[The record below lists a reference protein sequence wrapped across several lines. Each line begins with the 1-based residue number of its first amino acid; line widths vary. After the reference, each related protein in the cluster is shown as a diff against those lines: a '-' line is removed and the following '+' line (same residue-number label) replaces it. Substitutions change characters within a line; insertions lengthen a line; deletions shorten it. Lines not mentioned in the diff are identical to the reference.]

1 MAFGLPLAKAGDMWY
16 YSNVIEILPCIG
28 CCKEWEIPLFDF
40 CQSPERRNRMSKR
53 VTELVS
59 VILKPFLEEQGYEL
73 YHLEFVKEQKDWYLR
88 VFIEKSPKLFGDWPE
103 NVGTDDCEIVSRYLA
118 EKLDESDPIEQNYY
132 LEVSSPGMDRPLLKE
147 IDYVRYR
154 GEQVDVRLYESI
166 GGKKNLFGKLSEHNS
181 ETITIEMENGEIIT
195 LPREKVSKV
204 KLAIIF

>member
-1 MAFGLPLAKAGDMWY
+1 
-16 YSNVIEILPCIG
+16 
-28 CCKEWEIPLFDF
+28 
-40 CQSPERRNRMSKR
+40 MSKR

-59 VILKPFLEEQGYEL
+59 GILEPFLKEQGYEL

-88 VFIEKSPKLFGDWPE
+88 VFIEKSPKQIGEWPG

-118 EKLDESDPIEQNYY
+118 EKLDEADPIEQNYY

-147 IDYVRYR
+147 QDYERYR

-166 GGKKNLFGKLSEHNS
+166 GGKRNLFGKLSEHSS
-181 ETITIEMENGEIIT
+181 ETITIEMEHGELIT

>member
-1 MAFGLPLAKAGDMWY
+1 
-16 YSNVIEILPCIG
+16 
-28 CCKEWEIPLFDF
+28 
-40 CQSPERRNRMSKR
+40 MSKR